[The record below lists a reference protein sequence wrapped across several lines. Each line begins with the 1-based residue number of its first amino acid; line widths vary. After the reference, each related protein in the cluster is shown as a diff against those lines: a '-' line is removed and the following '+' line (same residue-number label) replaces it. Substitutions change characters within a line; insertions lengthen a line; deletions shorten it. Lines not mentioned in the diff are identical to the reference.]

1 MTTMTAP
8 QPTLPQ
14 VPCQHIAD
22 IELPHEVQ
30 DLYELAYNLWWTWN
44 PRATELFSAI
54 DPRAWSHYHNPVQ
67 MLINVERRQ
76 WENLADNE
84 TFLEAYSSLM
94 EEFQAYMSGAA
105 RSWFWLNYPSYD
117 GGPVAYLSME
127 YGVHQSLA
135 IYSGGLGILSGDH
148 LKSASDL
155 AVPLVAVGLL
165 YRAGYFQQTVDP
177 DGHQQHTYPE
187 YDFSRLPVRPAAGA
201 TGRDVVVSVP
211 IADREVRCKVW
222 VAQVGRVPLLLLD
235 TDIADNDP
243 ADRPITSALYVQ
255 GRPMRLA
262 QEIVLGIGG
271 VRALQAC
278 HIEPGVWHINEGH
291 SALLQLDRFAGELAG
306 AGGNAAAGGALAE
319 AQERVRASTV
329 FTTHTPV
336 PAGNEQFEGDLAWRY
351 LGRWG
356 ERLHSSWDAVRALAQ
371 PDPRHADGGFNLTA
385 LALRT
390 ARFANGVSAIHGAV
404 SRRMWQPLF
413 GIDDA
418 DQVPVDHV
426 TNGVHLPTWLGR
438 EMQDL
443 LRRHLGHD
451 WQGQAHRRDAPE
463 RLAKIP
469 GEELWQAHQAQK
481 KRLGRFTVSRLRD
494 QLARHGRSPEELREV
509 ESFFRPEALTVG
521 FARRFATYKR
531 ASLVFTDPHELRRLI
546 SDEAR
551 PVQILFAGKAHP
563 ADRPGQELIQHIF
576 QLSQQPPFRGRVFF
590 LENYDM
596 RVARMLVQGVD
607 VWLNTPRRPLEAS
620 GTSGQKAGMNGA
632 LNCSVLDGWWPEAF
646 AAEDPNGWAIGRQE
660 PLADVA
666 QQDREDAHA
675 LYAVL
680 AEEVVPTFFDRD
692 ERGLPPRWLRM
703 MGRSIA
709 TIAPTFS
716 SDRMV
721 RDYVTKAYLAGV
733 PRAGGG

>member
-1 MTTMTAP
+1 MTTAAAP
-8 QPTLPQ
+8 PTPNVALPQ
-14 VPCQHIAD
+14 VPWQHVAD
-22 IELPHEVQ
+22 IELPREVQ
-30 DLYELAYNLWWTWN
+30 GLYELAYNLWWTWS
-44 PRATELFSAI
+44 PKATELFEDI
-54 DPRAWSHYHNPVQ
+54 DRRAWSHYHNPVQ

-76 WENLADNE
+76 WEHLIDNDN
-84 TFLEAYSSLM
+84 FLEAYSSVV
-94 EEFQAYMSGAA
+94 EELQAYMSGAA
-105 RSWFWLNYPSYD
+105 NAWFWRQHPEYD
-117 GGPVAYLSME
+117 RGPIAYLSME
-127 YGVHQSLA
+127 YGVHQALA

-165 YRAGYFQQTVDP
+165 YRSGYFQQTVDP

-187 YDFSRLPVRPAAGA
+187 YDFSRLPVRPVAGP

-211 IADREVRCKVW
+211 IADREVQVKVW

-235 TDIADNDP
+235 TDIAENDP
-243 ADRPITSALYVQ
+243 ADRPITTMLYVQ
-255 GRPMRLA
+255 GRAMRLA

-271 VRALQAC
+271 VRALKAC
-278 HIEPGVWHINEGH
+278 GLEPAAWHINEGH
-291 SALLQLDRFAGELAG
+291 SALLQLERIAGELAKDG
-306 AGGNAAAGGALAE
+306 VSFDEAL
-319 AQERVRASTV
+319 QRVRATTV

-336 PAGNEQFEGDLAWRY
+336 PAGNESFDGDLAWRY
-351 LGRWG
+351 LGPWG
-356 ERLHSSWDAVRALAQ
+356 DRLGVGWDAVRAQAQ
-371 PDPRHADGGFNLTA
+371 TDPRSADGSLNLTA

-390 ARFANGVSAIHGAV
+390 ARYANGVSDIHGAV

-413 GIDDA
+413 GAAEPDA
-418 DQVPVDHV
+418 VPIDHV

-443 LRRHLGHD
+443 LRRHLGPQ
-451 WQGQAHRRDAPE
+451 WQGQIHYPSAAGK
-463 RLAKIP
+463 LAEVP

-481 KRLGRFTVSRLRD
+481 RRLCRFTQSRLRD

-509 ESFFRPEALTVG
+509 ESFFRPEALTIG

-531 ASLVFTDPHELRRLI
+531 ANLVFTDPHELRRLI
-546 SDEAR
+546 SSETR

-563 ADRPGQELIQHIF
+563 ADRPGQDLIQHIF

-620 GTSGQKAGMNGA
+620 GTSGQKAGINGA
-632 LNCSVLDGWWPEAF
+632 LNCSVLDGWWPEAYDR
-646 AAEDPNGWAIGRQE
+646 ENPNGWAIGRQE
-660 PLADVA
+660 VLADVGA
-666 QQDREDAHA
+666 QDMEDAHA
-675 LYAVL
+675 LYEVL
-680 AEEVVPTFFDRD
+680 AEEVVPAFFERD
-692 ERGLPPRWLRM
+692 ERELPLRWLQM
-703 MGRSIA
+703 MSRSIA
-709 TIAPTFS
+709 TIAPLFS

-721 RDYVTKAYLAGV
+721 RDYVNKAYLAGV
-733 PRAGGG
+733 SRASGE